1 MGGDRQQALLAA
13 FGQLDG
19 AQQDMLLE
27 FAAFL
32 AVRTTVASAAPVT
45 APQPEP
51 RPAVESV
58 VVAIKRLTRT
68 YPMLDRRK
76 LMGPTSQLMAQHAL
90 QGRAAAEVIDELEV
104 MFERHYEESVREETV
119 RSAK

>member
-1 MGGDRQQALLAA
+1 MADEQEQALLAVFA
-13 FGQLDG
+13 RLDG

-32 AVRTTVASAAPVT
+32 AGRNAAAVPDDPLSP
-45 APQPEP
+45 PQPEP

-58 VVAIKRLTRT
+58 VVAIKRLSRT

-90 QGRAAAEVIDELEV
+90 QGRAATEVIDELEV
-104 MFERHYEESVREETV
+104 MFERHYEETV

>member
-1 MGGDRQQALLAA
+1 VADDRQRTLLAA
-13 FGQLDG
+13 FEQLDG

-27 FAAFL
+27 LAAFL
-32 AVRTTVASAAPVT
+32 MSRNAVVAPAAAAMT

-51 RPAVESV
+51 RPATESV
-58 VVAIKRLTRT
+58 VVAIRRLSRT

-90 QGRAAAEVIDELEV
+90 QGRAAAEVIDELEL
-104 MFERHYEESVREETV
+104 MFERHYEAIV

>member
-104 MFERHYEESVREETV
+104 MFERHYEESVSEETV

>member
-1 MGGDRQQALLAA
+1 MGCDRQQALLAA
-13 FGQLDG
+13 FEQLDG
-19 AQQDMLLE
+19 AQRDMLLE

-32 AVRTTVASAAPVT
+32 AARATVAPATPVT

-68 YPMLDRRK
+68 YPLLDRRK

-104 MFERHYEESVREETV
+104 MFERHYEETV